1 MHTANYRLGD
11 SQTNNLCATFQVML
25 NLGEAGPITTK
36 PLRKTDAGW
45 EVLPDGRRKP
55 DAWQARCRVVDWEGK
70 THDKR
75 VRAKTKR
82 EAEAALT
89 QAVREVLASSDST
102 LRSDT
107 PLTEACEAWLKDGER
122 KDSGRRASTMR
133 EYRGTYGRTVA
144 ADGSSLRRLTIIQAN
159 DVQRLTKFLRAV
171 ADTRGDS
178 AVRQTKAILNGTLN
192 HAVACGV
199 LPHNAMRDV
208 STVRAQVERASTTER
223 DTSRAFTKAERDAL
237 VVALDAWAAEPHRV
251 DVTKG
256 RKAVADLIAFLSAS
270 GLRIGEALRLRWE
283 DVDLDAGT
291 FQIKEGKTPRA
302 RRSLNL
308 PGWATERL
316 RRLHAETG
324 GAGYVFS
331 APGRLSAEVAWDT
344 SNANSAVTRALNA
357 NGHPWARSHT
367 FRKTVAVIL
376 DAAGVPLTDIAA
388 QLGHA
393 DPAFTARTYL
403 GWDPSGD
410 KSATAAHL

>member
-1 MHTANYRLGD
+1 
-11 SQTNNLCATFQVML
+11 ML
-25 NLGEAGPITTK
+25 NLGEAGPVTTK

-45 EVLPDGRRKP
+45 QVLPDGRHKP

-70 THDKR
+70 IHDKR
-75 VRAKTKR
+75 AREKTRAR
-82 EAEAALT
+82 AEAALK
-89 QAVREVLASSDST
+89 QKVREALASSDST

-107 PLTEACEAWLKDGER
+107 PLIEACEAWLKDGER
-122 KDSGRRASTMR
+122 KDSGRKASTMR
-133 EYRGTYGRTVA
+133 EYRGTYGRTIA
-144 ADGSSLRRLTIIQAN
+144 AEGSSLRRLTVTQAN
-159 DVQRLTKFLRAV
+159 DVQRLTKFLRSV
-171 ADTRGDS
+171 ADERGDS
-178 AVRQTKAILNGTLN
+178 AVRQTKAVLNGTLN
-192 HAVACGV
+192 HAVTCGV

-208 STVRAQVERASTTER
+208 STVRAQVERVSTTDR
-223 DTSRAFTKAERDAL
+223 DTTRALSKAERDAL
-237 VVALDAWAAEPHRV
+237 IATLDAWAAEPHRA

-270 GLRIGEALRLRWE
+270 GVRIGEALRLRWE
-283 DVDLDAGT
+283 DVNLDAGT
-291 FQIKEGKTPRA
+291 FQVNEGKTARA

-308 PGWATERL
+308 PGWAVD
-316 RRLHAETG
+316 RLHRTHTDHG
-324 GAGYVFS
+324 GQGYVFS
-331 APGRLSAEVAWDT
+331 APGRLSAEVAWDP
-344 SNANSAVTRALNA
+344 SNANAAVSRALTA
-357 NGHPWARSHT
+357 NGYSWARSHT